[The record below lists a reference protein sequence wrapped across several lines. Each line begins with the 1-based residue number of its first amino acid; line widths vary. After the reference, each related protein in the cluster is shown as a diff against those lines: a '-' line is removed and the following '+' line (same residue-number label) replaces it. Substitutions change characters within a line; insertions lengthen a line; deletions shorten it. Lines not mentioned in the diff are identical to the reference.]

1 MFGLPA
7 GTLWLVLGF
16 PLFWI
21 AYLVVF
27 MLRTRNWD
35 RDSAARDEQP

>member
-7 GTLWLVLGF
+7 GTLLLLFGF

-21 AYLVVF
+21 APSSAPLGLTRYL
-27 MLRTRNWD
+27 TE
-35 RDSAARDEQP
+35 S